1 MRMVLPGRDIPWKDF
16 LLRLRDEVKDDN
28 LNAVAGSVTFAAMLS
43 LFPFLIFLVALAGIL
58 IDPAQIQSLVDQ
70 LKPLAPPEG
79 VALVEN
85 YLTNLTRASS
95 GGLLTV
101 GALGALWSAG
111 RGVKSFIHALNV
123 TYGCPEVRPGWKI
136 QLLATAT
143 VLTSAVGLVILVAVV
158 VALPALTAWLNLPPA
173 FNILAWLR
181 LPLAGLLLLLVWA
194 AYDRILPARKRPYRP
209 FTFGNLLGVGLWL
222 LVSWGFSVYVQNFG
236 NYNATY
242 GAIGGVIVL
251 LLWMNLSVQVFLIAA
266 EVNGLLDEVGRK
278 GPAAVVATE
287 EPAEPKP
294 LSVGAQLRA
303 GEAPPT
309 RVEQRL
315 RSERRRER
323 REARTAGRSLGV
335 RAGAM
340 ALAIAVVMRQW
351 RSVRQ
356 S

>member
-1 MRMVLPGRDIPWKDF
+1 MVLPGRDIPWKDF
-16 LLRLRDEVKDDN
+16 LLRLKNEVKNDN
-28 LNAVAGSVTFAAMLS
+28 LTAVAGSVTFAAMLS
-43 LFPFLIFLVALAGIL
+43 LFPFLIFLVSLAGIL
-58 IDPAQIQSLVDQ
+58 IDPTQIQSLVDQ

-101 GALGALWSAG
+101 GAVGELWTAG
-111 RGVKSFIHALNV
+111 RGVNSCLHALNV
-123 TYGCPEVRPGWKI
+123 TYGCPEDRPSWKI
-136 QLLATAT
+136 QLLAAAT

-158 VALPALTAWLNLPPA
+158 VALPAFTEWLNLPPA
-173 FNILAWLR
+173 FNILSWLR

-194 AYDRILPARKRPYRP
+194 AYDRILPARRRPYRP
-209 FTFGNLLGVGLWL
+209 FTFGNLVGVGFWL
-222 LVSWGFSVYVQNFG
+222 LGSWAFSVYVQNFG

-266 EVNGLLDEVGRK
+266 EINGLLDKVERR

-287 EPAEPKP
+287 EPPLPQP

-309 RVEQRL
+309 VIEQRL
-315 RSERRRER
+315 QDQRREER
-323 REARTAGRSLGV
+323 REAQSAARGLGV
-335 RAGAM
+335 KAGAL
-340 ALAIAVVMRQW
+340 ALAVAVVMRQW